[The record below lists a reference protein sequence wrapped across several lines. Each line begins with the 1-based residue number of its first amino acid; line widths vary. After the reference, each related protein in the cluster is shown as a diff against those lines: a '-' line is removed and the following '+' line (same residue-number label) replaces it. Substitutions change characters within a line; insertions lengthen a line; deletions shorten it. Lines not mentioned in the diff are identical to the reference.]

1 MSRLSFN
8 FQDLRKTL
16 TKVSRMKP
24 PPHHVRLSRQTCFAH
39 CGQAPGGHVRGP
51 LDSRDLR
58 ELERAPGVCS
68 ERRLS
73 RLACTRAPCL
83 VFSCGRYVVVG
94 VDRSTVHVHGSDL
107 TSNDIDK
114 QRMNAMNARRTGIIR
129 YNNERKVRRATFR
142 RRLVHVTRN
151 ESSAEQRR
159 SRRLTVDHD
168 PRHPRARPSA
178 DRPAPCRVVPARVR
192 RTPAR
197 GTTPRTGGRVARVP
211 YTGRNSDVRSD
222 PRKL

>member
-1 MSRLSFN
+1 
-8 FQDLRKTL
+8 
-16 TKVSRMKP
+16 MKP

-107 TSNDIDK
+107 TSNDIAK
-114 QRMNAMNARRTGIIR
+114 QRMNAMNARRTGVIR
-129 YNNERKVRRATFR
+129 YNNERNARRATFR
-142 RRLVHVTRN
+142 RRARN
-151 ESSAEQRR
+151 ALRIFRGTTKISSSDRGSR
-159 SRRLTVDHD
+159 SSSSSRSALGG
-168 PRHPRARPSA
+168 PA

-222 PRKL
+222 PHT